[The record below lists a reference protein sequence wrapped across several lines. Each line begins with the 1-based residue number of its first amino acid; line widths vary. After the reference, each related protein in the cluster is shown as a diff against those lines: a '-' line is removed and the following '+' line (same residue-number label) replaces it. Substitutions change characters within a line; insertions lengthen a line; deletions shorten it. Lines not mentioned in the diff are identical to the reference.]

1 MEEHTEDTQPNE
13 YIEHI
18 DEDMKEVMKESIGAT
33 QLVEY
38 IEQDNEG
45 SYCKL
50 MGWPPQTDLS
60 VKTSQP
66 NGATLEAWYPNTA
79 PAPAAPSVLQWRPYK
94 IVKTVPHECRPN
106 PDPFQGPDPF
116 RGALRYHK
124 DVGWH
129 YRYSM
134 PFRITGRPPLPSSMK
149 SKNPG
154 KSIPSM
160 SMAQLCLWPQPKIER
175 KAFIRLKRMKVKVT
189 EISPNI
195 GLPEVR
201 LKRIEQQTGFRSLKI
216 LLEPLN

>member
-1 MEEHTEDTQPNE
+1 MEEHTEDTQSNE

-38 IEQDNEG
+38 IERNTEG
-45 SYCKL
+45 GYCKL
-50 MGWPPQTDLS
+50 MGWPAQTDFS
-60 VKTSQP
+60 VKT

-94 IVKTVPHECRPN
+94 IVKTVPHGCRPDQN
-106 PDPFQGPDPF
+106 HPF
-116 RGALRYHK
+116 RGAVRYHK

-134 PFRITGRPPLPSSMK
+134 PFRITGRPPLPSSIE
-149 SKNPG
+149 SKNSSG
-154 KSIPSM
+154 STTSM
-160 SMAQLCLWPQPKIER
+160 SMAQLCLWPQPKIKR
-175 KAFIRLKRMKVKVT
+175 RAFIRLKRIKVKVK
-189 EISPNI
+189 EIALNI

-201 LKRIEQQTGFRSLKI
+201 LKRIEQQPGFRSLKI
-216 LLEPLN
+216 LMEPLN

>member
-18 DEDMKEVMKESIGAT
+18 DEEMKEVRKESIGAT

-50 MGWPPQTDLS
+50 MGWPAQTDLS
-60 VKTSQP
+60 VKI

-94 IVKTVPHECRPN
+94 IVKTVPHECRPT

-116 RGALRYHK
+116 RGTLKYNK
-124 DVGWH
+124 DLGWH
-129 YRYSM
+129 YKYAM
-134 PFRITGRPPLPSSMK
+134 PFRIIGRPPSPMK
-149 SKNPG
+149 SKNPD

-160 SMAQLCLWPQPKIER
+160 SMAQLCLWPQPKI
-175 KAFIRLKRMKVKVT
+175 KKQAFIRLKRLKVK
-189 EISPNI
+189 IKGI
-195 GLPEVR
+195 AEVR
-201 LKRIEQQTGFRSLKI
+201 LKRIEQQPGFRSLKI
-216 LLEPLN
+216 LMEPLN

>member
-1 MEEHTEDTQPNE
+1 MEEYTEDTQSSE

-33 QLVEY
+33 QLEEY

-45 SYCKL
+45 GYCKL
-50 MGWPPQTDLS
+50 MGWPAQTDLS
-60 VKTSQP
+60 VKT
-66 NGATLEAWYPNTA
+66 NRATLEEWYPNTA

-116 RGALRYHK
+116 RGTLKYNK
-124 DVGWH
+124 DLGWH
-129 YRYSM
+129 YKYAM
-134 PFRITGRPPLPSSMK
+134 PFRIIGRPLPSSMK

-154 KSIPSM
+154 ESIPSM
-160 SMAQLCLWPQPKIER
+160 SMARLCLWPQPKIER
-175 KAFIRLKRMKVKVT
+175 KAFIRLKRIKVKVT
-189 EISPNI
+189 EVSPNI

-201 LKRIEQQTGFRSLKI
+201 LKRIEQQPGFRSLKI
-216 LLEPLN
+216 LMENLN

>member
-18 DEDMKEVMKESIGAT
+18 DEDMKEVRKESIGAT

-50 MGWPPQTDLS
+50 MGWPTQTDLS
-60 VKTSQP
+60 VKI

-79 PAPAAPSVLQWRPYK
+79 PAPVAPSVLQWRPYK

-106 PDPFQGPDPF
+106 PDPFQGPDPS
-116 RGALRYHK
+116 RGTLRYNK
-124 DVGWH
+124 DLGWH
-129 YRYSM
+129 YKYAM
-134 PFRITGRPPLPSSMK
+134 PFRITGRLPSSMK
-149 SKNPG
+149 SKNPD

-160 SMAQLCLWPQPKIER
+160 SMAQLCLWPQPKI
-175 KAFIRLKRMKVKVT
+175 KKQAFIRLKRIKVKVK
-189 EISPNI
+189 EIA
-195 GLPEVR
+195 EVR
-201 LKRIEQQTGFRSLKI
+201 LKRIEQQPGFRSLKI
-216 LLEPLN
+216 LMEPLN

>member
-18 DEDMKEVMKESIGAT
+18 DEDMKEVRKESIGAT

-50 MGWPPQTDLS
+50 MGWPTQTDLS
-60 VKTSQP
+60 VKI

-79 PAPAAPSVLQWRPYK
+79 PAPVAPSVSQWRPYK

-116 RGALRYHK
+116 RGTLKYNK
-124 DVGWH
+124 DLGWH
-129 YRYSM
+129 YKYAM
-134 PFRITGRPPLPSSMK
+134 PFRITGRPPSSMK
-149 SKNPG
+149 SKNPD

-160 SMAQLCLWPQPKIER
+160 SMAQLCLWPQPKIKR
-175 KAFIRLKRMKVKVT
+175 QAFIRLKRIKVKVK
-189 EISPNI
+189 EIALNI

-201 LKRIEQQTGFRSLKI
+201 LKRIEQQPGFRSLKI
-216 LLEPLN
+216 LMEPLN

>member
-1 MEEHTEDTQPNE
+1 MEEHTEDTQSSE

-33 QLVEY
+33 QLEEY

-45 SYCKL
+45 GYCKL
-50 MGWPPQTDLS
+50 MGWPAQTDLS
-60 VKTSQP
+60 VKT
-66 NGATLEAWYPNTA
+66 NRANLEEWYPNTA

-116 RGALRYHK
+116 RGTLKYNK
-124 DVGWH
+124 DLGWH
-129 YRYSM
+129 YKYAM
-134 PFRITGRPPLPSSMK
+134 PFKIIGRPLLSSMK

-154 KSIPSM
+154 ESIPSIT
-160 SMAQLCLWPQPKIER
+160 MAQLCLWPQPKIER
-175 KAFIRLKRMKVKVT
+175 KAFIRLKRIKVKVT
-189 EISPNI
+189 EVSPNI

-201 LKRIEQQTGFRSLKI
+201 LKRIEQQPGFRSLKI
-216 LLEPLN
+216 LMEKLN

>member
-18 DEDMKEVMKESIGAT
+18 DEDMKEVRKESIGAT

-38 IEQDNEG
+38 IEQGNEG

-50 MGWPPQTDLS
+50 MGWPAQTDLS
-60 VKTSQP
+60 VKI

-116 RGALRYHK
+116 RGTLKYDK
-124 DVGWH
+124 DLGWH
-129 YRYSM
+129 YKYTM
-134 PFRITGRPPLPSSMK
+134 PFRITGRPPSSMK
-149 SKNPG
+149 SKNPD

-160 SMAQLCLWPQPKIER
+160 SMAQLCLWPQPKI
-175 KAFIRLKRMKVKVT
+175 KKQAFIRLKRIKVKVNC
-189 EISPNI
+189 ER
-195 GLPEVR
+195 LPEVR
-201 LKRIEQQTGFRSLKI
+201 LKRIEQQPGFRSLKI
-216 LLEPLN
+216 LMEPLN

>member
-38 IEQDNEG
+38 IERDNEG
-45 SYCKL
+45 GYCKL
-50 MGWPPQTDLS
+50 MGWPAQTDFS
-60 VKTSQP
+60 VKT
-66 NGATLEAWYPNTA
+66 NGATLEAGYPHTA

-116 RGALRYHK
+116 RGTLKYNK
-124 DVGWH
+124 DLGWH
-129 YRYSM
+129 YKYAM
-134 PFRITGRPPLPSSMK
+134 PFRIIGRPPLPSSMK

-160 SMAQLCLWPQPKIER
+160 SMAQLCLWPQPKIKR
-175 KAFIRLKRMKVKVT
+175 KAFIRLKRIKVKVK
-189 EISPNI
+189 EIALNI

-201 LKRIEQQTGFRSLKI
+201 LKRIEQQPGFRSLRS
-216 LLEPLN
+216 LMEPLN